1 MTIADR
7 ILNAAT
13 RLFAANGYKG
23 TSLQAISDEVG
34 VTKQTLLYHYSSKEA
49 LREAVLANLFTHW
62 RIRLPQMLDAI
73 TKSGLNR
80 YEAILEELIFFF
92 QDGSD
97 KATLVV
103 REMLDNPGGIGRLL
117 EANLKPWL
125 LLLSQTIKEGQS
137 VGLIYEDLDPELFIL
152 NVIDLAV
159 ANAASNTVLANA
171 LSNSKVSAKKL
182 RKRQVAEL
190 SRLVRTGLFKDQT
203 QLE

>member
-1 MTIADR
+1 MPIADR

-49 LREAVLANLFTHW
+49 LREAVLEDLFTHW

-73 TKSGLNR
+73 TQSGLTR

-92 QDGSD
+92 QDDSD

-117 EANLKPWL
+117 ETNLKPWL
-125 LLLSQTIKEGQS
+125 LLLTQYIKEGQNM
-137 VGLIYEDLDPELFIL
+137 GLIYEDLDPELFIL

-159 ANAASNTVLANA
+159 ANAASGAVLASA
-171 LSNSKVSAKKL
+171 LSGSKVSAKKL

-190 SRLVRTGLFKDQT
+190 SRLVRTSLFK
-203 QLE
+203 E

>member
-49 LREAVLANLFTHW
+49 LREAVLDNLFAHW

-73 TKSGLNR
+73 TKSEPYR

-92 QDGSD
+92 QDSSE

-103 REMLDNPGGIGRLL
+103 REMLDNPEGIRRLL
-117 EANLKPWL
+117 EENLKPWL
-125 LLLSQTIKEGQS
+125 LLLAQYIKEGQKS
-137 VGLIYEDLDPELFIL
+137 GLIYKDVDPELFIL
-152 NVIDLAV
+152 NIIELAV
-159 ANAASNTVLANA
+159 ANAGSGVLLDA
-171 LSNSKVSAKKL
+171 LSNTKESTKKL
-182 RKRQVAEL
+182 QKRQLSEL
-190 SRLVRTGLFKDQT
+190 SRLVRTGLFKNQT
-203 QLE
+203 